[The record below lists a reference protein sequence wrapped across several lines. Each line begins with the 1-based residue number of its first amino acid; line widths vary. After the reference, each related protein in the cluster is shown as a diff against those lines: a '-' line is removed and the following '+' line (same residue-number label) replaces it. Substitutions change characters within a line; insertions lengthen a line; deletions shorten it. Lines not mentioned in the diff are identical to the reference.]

1 MENEGTQPL
10 ALVVEDDD
18 QISFLLRFILEREGF
33 KVHVARDG
41 KEAGQMIE
49 SLTPPAVVTLDVQL
63 PYANGFQLL
72 KQIRAKA
79 SWNSTLVLMLTSKS
93 QEKDIVGALD
103 AGANDYVI
111 KPFQP
116 DELRA
121 RVRRLLKKES
131 KG

>member
-79 SWNSTLVLMLTSKS
+79 AWNSTLVLMLTSKS

>member
-1 MENEGTQPL
+1 MGNEGTQPL

-72 KQIRAKA
+72 KQIRAKP
-79 SWNSTLVLMLTSKS
+79 SWNGSLVLMLTSKS

-103 AGANDYVI
+103 AGASDYVV

-121 RVRRLLKKES
+121 RVRRLLKRNA
-131 KG
+131 

>member
-1 MENEGTQPL
+1 MGNEGTQPL

-72 KQIRAKA
+72 KQIRAKP
-79 SWNSTLVLMLTSKS
+79 SWNSSLVLMLTSKS
-93 QEKDIVGALD
+93 QEKDIVEALD

-131 KG
+131 KE